1 MGAGDIISPGN
12 QILALTAKKAIPKS
26 ETIAKGKIF
35 VLIKLKDLRLF
46 NTIITCLRDFK
57 KFLLDNII
65 YFLHFVLAD
74 HMQHFYLDL
83 CFFAYLQRYHCLQV

>member
-35 VLIKLKDLRLF
+35 VLIKPKDLRLF
-46 NTIITCLRDFK
+46 NTIITCLRDFEEI
-57 KFLLDNII
+57 FI
-65 YFLHFVLAD
+65 
-74 HMQHFYLDL
+74 
-83 CFFAYLQRYHCLQV
+83 R

>member
-35 VLIKLKDLRLF
+35 VLIKPKDSASIKS
-46 NTIITCLRDFK
+46 IITCLRDF
-57 KFLLDNII
+57 
-65 YFLHFVLAD
+65 
-74 HMQHFYLDL
+74 
-83 CFFAYLQRYHCLQV
+83 

>member
-35 VLIKLKDLRLF
+35 VLIKLKDLRLI
-46 NTIITCLRDFK
+46 NTIITCLRDFQK
-57 KFLLDNII
+57 I
-65 YFLHFVLAD
+65 
-74 HMQHFYLDL
+74 
-83 CFFAYLQRYHCLQV
+83 FFR